1 MYGPARPIW
10 RNAMNDTLKS
20 LRGDAYSV
28 HGMRACFSGDW
39 AAKRGYSTEHR
50 ENGFGARYWRRGFR
64 SL

>member
-1 MYGPARPIW
+1 
-10 RNAMNDTLKS
+10 MNDTLKS

-50 ENGFGARYWRRGFR
+50 EMALAHATGGRGFR